1 MADISRTFQKG
12 VMNQDLDERL
22 LPNGYYRYAKN
33 VTVNSYGAKDV
44 GAIQNAYGN
53 AIASNIS
60 NLVTSGT
67 VTNPIVIGAVA
78 YEPKSLIYWL
88 VTANEFDAIFE
99 CNVASQQVSRV
110 LQCSK
115 PNPGSPLNFNANQIV
130 TGINYVEGEDGN
142 DYLFWTDNYNPPRR
156 ININRC
162 KGYTADDPSIA
173 DDISVIMTPPLNA
186 PYITL
191 YQNNTPDS
199 TNLKEKFVYFSYR
212 YKYIDN
218 EYSSMSPFSAVG
230 FEAGS
235 FAIDYETGDN
245 LGMINQKNN
254 IVIEFETGNE
264 FVKEIQLLVRDT
276 RSLNV
281 MVIDSFN
288 KDELN
293 IQNNTTYSFTFRN
306 NKIYTTLSNEQV
318 TRLFDN
324 VPLKAVAQDIIGN
337 RLVYG
342 NYIQFRDITDSNGGD
357 INLNFTVQYASE
369 IISGNKPKRSF
380 RSDRDYEVGIVYTDE
395 YGRMTTVL
403 TPALTN
409 AVNTSSNS
417 VYIPPTASDKANS
430 LQVEIKHNPPSW
442 ATNYRLVLKQ
452 NKYEYYNIF
461 PRLYVC
467 DGLFRYFLIN
477 ESDRDKFGVG
487 DYIIL
492 KKGKTSVP
500 TYSNKQYKIL
510 ELEVKPAGFNN
521 ITTAPGGLYFKIRIE
536 PNEISILPTSTTQAF
551 TYTTQAT
558 NQLNC
563 NTGNERNSVT
573 ALVNGPNVNANFGY
587 TSKPVFYGAMASDS
601 TALSTNI
608 TSSFSST
615 SPLPGVYNPI
625 PSNIISNRYFYSK
638 DLRYTIEIKPGNKF
652 NYTVDLYGVSNWIE
666 INDIPIVVGQ
676 VYAIKTPT
684 YAQGQQFY
692 GNGYGSGQAIGLPIN
707 NLANYSAFFIQFN
720 SNNFTVGDKWK
731 VGGRTRIPPSPTAI
745 SFGMGSNYFGSS
757 SITHSSV
764 YGFTEGLNG
773 GMAVLSGT
781 FSGQIA
787 AQAVI
792 TIRVLNDRHNNNAY
806 SSPQTFISP
815 QTYENIEEWFVESGA
830 WTTFISKG
838 TNGVN
843 QGAKPIWFRE
853 TSGVVSQI
861 TPNNGN
867 TTNQVLYNPNS
878 QRVTM
883 FMMGYGNKDNCK
895 QNKFEVIFTINQTFP
910 SNSIIFET
918 VPLETDTEIF
928 HELSR
933 TYPIKNGKHISRWF
947 FSNRTPGVAGSTRL
961 RQSSKEWPHYFSV
974 GDVVYL
980 NTNGVT
986 PNTPYTIAN
995 VYDRYSIDV
1004 TPTISTSPSFPG
1016 SVAYTTYEQD
1026 QTSITNGAKIQ
1037 INYPNYTNGD
1047 YNSFTYN
1054 TGLETYRIKDAFNAP
1069 VMKYSIRVTSV
1080 IEDYQEEHKF
1090 ASLTYSGVFQST
1102 TSTNRLNEFN
1112 LSLAN
1117 FKNLDKRYGSV
1128 QKLKARDTDLL
1139 TLHQDK
1145 VTSVLYGK
1153 NLLYDAVGGSQVAS
1167 IPEVLGNQVAYPGE
1181 YGISDNPESFA
1192 TWGDVC
1198 YFADEKRGSVLKLVG
1213 TEVIPISNQGMGS
1226 FFIDT
1231 MRDNPANLKFGGFDP
1246 YNGTYVLSVSSRV
1259 KQSCDVKLVPA
1270 IKNVSSSAST
1280 SPSFMFSVQSSAAS
1294 WEISLE
1300 DNGFGTSWVNLQT
1313 NTGSY
1318 NQFVYASYA
1327 SNPAQTPRSII
1338 FRVTYCDG
1346 LIKDFI
1352 LTQGGVTA
1360 PIQLIPMVSS

>member
-53 AIASNIS
+53 SLTAKNNQFPNGTPIS
-60 NLVTSGT
+60 ALVTSPT

-191 YQNNTPDS
+191 SQDNNPDS

-235 FAIDYETGDN
+235 FTIDYETGDN
-245 LGMINQKNN
+245 LGMINQKNKIN
-254 IVIEFETGNE
+254 IHFETGNE

-293 IQNNTTYSFTFRN
+293 IQDNTTYSFTFRN

-324 VPLKAVAQDIIGN
+324 VPLKAAAQDIIGN
-337 RLVYG
+337 RLIYG
-342 NYIQFRDITDSNGGD
+342 NYIQFRNITDANDVD
-357 INLNFTVQYASE
+357 IKIDFTVNYVSE

-380 RSDRDYEVGIVYTDE
+380 RSDRDYEVGIVYTDD

-403 TPALTN
+403 TPALSN
-409 AVNTSSNS
+409 AVNQLSNS
-417 VYIPPTASDKANS
+417 VYIPPSASDKANS

-477 ESDRDKFGVG
+477 ESDRDKFGIG

-492 KKGKTSVP
+492 KKGGAGV
-500 TYSNKQYKIL
+500 TYSNKQFKIL
-510 ELEVKPAGFNN
+510 EVEVKAANF
-521 ITTAPGGLYFKIRIE
+521 ISSAPEGLYFKVKID
-536 PNEISILPTSTTQAF
+536 SFDLSYLPCNNSQIFTTL
-551 TYTTQAT
+551 
-558 NQLNC
+558 NQGHNQGGVGSCSAYIKTLNDI
-563 NTGNERNSVT
+563 N
-573 ALVNGPNVNANFGY
+573 NGFGLGQY
-587 TSKPVFYGAMASDS
+587 VSNPVFYG
-601 TALSTNI
+601 LN
-608 TSSFSST
+608 SSSSSQLKT
-615 SPLPGVYNPI
+615 INPGLIFPGISPFFTTL
-625 PSNIISNRYFYSK
+625 NRYFGRH

-652 NYTVDLYGVSNWIE
+652 NYTVDLFGLSNWISPV
-666 INDIPIVVGQ
+666 DIPIVTNTL
-676 VYAIKTPT
+676 YAIKLPNNVPMI
-684 YAQGQQFY
+684 G
-692 GNGYGSGQAIGLPIN
+692 AIPVAVVEPN
-707 NLANYSAFFIQFN
+707 TAFFISFS
-720 SNNFTVGDKWK
+720 SNTFSVGDKWK
-731 VGGRTRIPPSPTAI
+731 ISCRAPGMNGFIQNPNTNNTKGISYFNSSADQLSVSDIIRGGV
-745 SFGMGSNYFGSS
+745 
-757 SITHSSV
+757 SV
-764 YGFTEGLNG
+764 VTGD
-773 GMAVLSGT
+773 
-781 FSGQIA
+781 FSGPIYPGAQIEIKI
-787 AQAVI
+787 VE
-792 TIRVLNDRHNNNAY
+792 DSGNNNIY
-806 SSPQTFISP
+806 SNVQNFTSPQ
-815 QTYENIEEWFVESGA
+815 QYENIEEWFVESGA
-830 WTTFISKG
+830 FNNFIQNDL
-838 TNGVN
+838 NGN
-843 QGAKPIWFRE
+843 NKKSQNIWFRNVNKS
-853 TSGVVSQI
+853 TTGQI
-861 TPNNGN
+861 VYTANPYN
-867 TTNQVLYNPNS
+867 TQNTNFTIEDRFSSNIA
-878 QRVTM
+878 M
-883 FMMGYGNKDNCK
+883 FLKGYG
-895 QNKFEVIFTINQTFP
+895 QSGGNQGQPNITKVSFKISQTSP

-918 VPLETDTEIF
+918 VPLDTDTEIF

-933 TYPIKNGKHISRWF
+933 TYPIKNGNHISRWF

-1090 ASLTYSGVFQST
+1090 ASLTYSGVFQAT

-1128 QKLKARDTDLL
+1128 QKLKARNTDLL

-1167 IPEVLGNQVAYPGE
+1167 IPEVLGNQIAYPGE

-1198 YFADEKRGSVLKLVG
+1198 YFADEKRGSVLKLIG
-1213 TEVIPISNQGMGS
+1213 TEVIPISNQGMGA

-1246 YNGTYVLSVSSRV
+1246 YNGTYILSVSSRL
-1259 KQSCDVKLVPA
+1259 KQSCDVKLVPN
-1270 IKNVSSSAST
+1270 IKNVSSGASAS
-1280 SPSFMFSVQSSAAS
+1280 PAFMFYVQSSAAS
-1294 WEISLE
+1294 WQISLE

-1313 NTGSY
+1313 STGSY
-1318 NQFVYASYA
+1318 SQFVYASYA
-1327 SNPAQTPRSII
+1327 SNPSQTPRSII

-1360 PIQLIPMVSS
+1360 PIQVIPMVSS